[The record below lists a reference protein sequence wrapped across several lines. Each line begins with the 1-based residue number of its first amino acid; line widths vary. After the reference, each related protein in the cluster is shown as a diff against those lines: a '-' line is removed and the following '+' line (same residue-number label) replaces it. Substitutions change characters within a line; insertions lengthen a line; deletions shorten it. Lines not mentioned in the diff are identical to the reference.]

1 MLVGHLVVA
10 AGDEISVEIGIV
22 AAMGSVEGPPG

>member
-10 AGDEISVEIGIV
+10 AADEIAVEIGIV
-22 AAMGSVEGPPG
+22 AMGSAEGPPG